1 MASQMRAVMTKL
13 RKTPGTIY
21 FVFHGP
27 VKNHQFPELRI
38 ANEQLPEELHSHG
51 RAATLHALAVD
62 DDDDDEEKLAD
73 IEIID
78 SALVFERYIEKPDSV
93 TNADATNHAGGYEA
107 EPGRYVPGVQPLRG
121 RGDRNA
127 AHLILRAV
135 AYMSTRNPIHHA
147 NGGVGAGS
155 GAAPAAAG
163 PPSTARSGDEDSRLA
178 ERLRAL
184 RPAGH

>member
-1 MASQMRAVMTKL
+1 CVDRRKNSGAEVLPNGTVATTLSRMASQMRAVMTKL

-121 RGDRNA
+121 RGDRN
-127 AHLILRAV
+127 
-135 AYMSTRNPIHHA
+135 
-147 NGGVGAGS
+147 GQCW
-155 GAAPAAAG
+155 
-163 PPSTARSGDEDSRLA
+163 
-178 ERLRAL
+178 
-184 RPAGH
+184 